1 MEWYRAATELYTSSL
16 RALEQRNMAFLFT
29 QSLLV
34 GAFAILLSNFASPKV
49 YDMFIPLLG
58 ITIIGLALGIVY
70 FVGHE
75 TVSKD
80 TAFWRAYLRWLE
92 DRIKPQNGVTKC
104 CSPWKLCYEYSKAK
118 DSQNCWSRGY
128 AMERL
133 PGPILWLVSPAV
145 FLIVWIFCFWW
156 VIQVYCQ
163 SFNVCY
169 FWVVSIVLALIVI
182 VVTAR
187 RWRKKEHIH
196 QDLSEIHD
204 RLKCDK

>member
-1 MEWYRAATELYTSSL
+1 MGRSH
-16 RALEQRNMAFLFT
+16 
-29 QSLLV
+29 
-34 GAFAILLSNFASPKV
+34 V
-49 YDMFIPLLG
+49 YDNMFMPLLG

-70 FVGHE
+70 FVGQE

-92 DRIKPQNGVTKC
+92 DREDRIEPQNGVTKC
-104 CSPWKLCYEYSKAK
+104 CSPWKLCYAYSQAK
-118 DSQNCWSRGY
+118 ESQNCWSRGY

-163 SFNVCY
+163 SFNVCC
-169 FWVVSIVLALIVI
+169 FGLVSGLLVLIVA
-182 VVTAR
+182 VVTAC
-187 RWRKKEHIH
+187 RWRKKEHIY
-196 QDLSEIHD
+196 QDLPEIHD
-204 RLKCDK
+204 KLKCD